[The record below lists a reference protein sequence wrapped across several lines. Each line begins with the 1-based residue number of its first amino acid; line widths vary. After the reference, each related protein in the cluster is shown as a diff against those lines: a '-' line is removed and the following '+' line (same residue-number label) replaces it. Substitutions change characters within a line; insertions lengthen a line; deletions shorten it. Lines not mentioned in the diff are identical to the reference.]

1 MARQWRARCIAFG
14 GLRVDD
20 AIAAAILQVVEP
32 GAIAAAFEAIVKL
45 GQGADLLET
54 RGWDDRASGVIEV

>member
-1 MARQWRARCIAFG
+1 MVMNGVWNQSWIRTRA
-14 GLRVDD
+14 
-20 AIAAAILQVVEP
+20 
-32 GAIAAAFEAIVKL
+32 